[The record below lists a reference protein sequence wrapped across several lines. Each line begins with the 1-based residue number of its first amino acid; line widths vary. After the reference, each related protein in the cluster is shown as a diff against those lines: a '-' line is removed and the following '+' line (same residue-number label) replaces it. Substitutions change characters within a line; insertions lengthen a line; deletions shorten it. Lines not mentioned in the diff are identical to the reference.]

1 MTAPDRLDP
10 AAAPGHLTVRD
21 GLTVRNALMLLTCV
35 VLGALGAA
43 MVVGGLVVGELG
55 PAVIGIVGGLACFVL
70 FGLGAVVLAGRFL
83 ARRPLLTLDPHGVTI
98 VASWPHSRR
107 HDRVLPWSEL
117 AGVTASTTI
126 VTVRGVTTRTHAV
139 AFTPAEAATEAS
151 TRLERWTSRRTG
163 VDPATRRNSVLYT
176 SGWNV
181 SLAQLEATI
190 RAYRPDLVISDQ
202 RELSTR
208 EARREALA

>member
-1 MTAPDRLDP
+1 MTAPDHLDP
-10 AAAPGHLTVRD
+10 AAVPGQLTVRD
-21 GLTVRNALMLLTCV
+21 GLTVRNALMLLTCA

-43 MVVGGLVVGELG
+43 MVVGGLMVGELG

-70 FGLGAVVLAGRFL
+70 FGLGGVVLAGRFL
-83 ARRPLLTLDPHGVTI
+83 ARRPVLVLDPHGVTI

-107 HDRVLPWSEL
+107 HDRLLSWSEL

-126 VTVRGVTTRTHAV
+126 VNVRGITTRTHSV
-139 AFTPAEAATEAS
+139 AFTPVGAATEAS
-151 TRLERWTSRRTG
+151 TRLERWTSRRSG

-176 SGWNV
+176 SGWSV

-190 RAYRPDLVISDQ
+190 QAYRPDLAISDQ